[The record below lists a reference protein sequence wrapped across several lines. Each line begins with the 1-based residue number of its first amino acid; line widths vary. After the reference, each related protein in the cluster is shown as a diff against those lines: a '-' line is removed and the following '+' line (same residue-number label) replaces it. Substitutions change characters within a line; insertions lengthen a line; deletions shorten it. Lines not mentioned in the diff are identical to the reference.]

1 MDYRAAKAPSAPRRA
16 WARTGALILFLVTG
30 VLLVASLH
38 SVRSEQAANQQAETL
53 QPVAHEA
60 IHQAR

>member
-1 MDYRAAKAPSAPRRA
+1 MDHRAATARSAPRRA

-38 SVRSEQAANQQAETL
+38 SARSDQHQLGAYET
-53 QPVAHEA
+53 VH
-60 IHQAR
+60 

>member
-1 MDYRAAKAPSAPRRA
+1 MDDRAAKPQSAPRRA

-38 SVRSEQAANQQAETL
+38 SARSEQANGS
-53 QPVAHEA
+53 VAHFEA
-60 IHQAR
+60 NHQTR